1 MISEQSR
8 GNEFYECFI
17 HDIAGDLKTAR
28 MSLEDILTEFRK
40 VYSQSSGLA
49 DGLFDLMEQIEHM
62 QSLARFAIS
71 GNFRF
76 DAEEVEGDLV
86 KFFQVYVDRIARTCH
101 RLVDITFSS
110 LVGVA
115 EAKFRPAGLSV
126 VIDNLVGNAHKAE
139 SAKISFSLSDGGDF
153 WRIDVEDDGRG
164 LDPSVDVSQI
174 FEKGYTRTEGSGLGL
189 YFCRKM
195 LDDMQGSI
203 VVASG
208 KRKRGVAFTIRIP
221 KK

>member
-1 MISEQSR
+1 M
-8 GNEFYECFI
+8 
-17 HDIAGDLKTAR
+17 
-28 MSLEDILTEFRK
+28 
-40 VYSQSSGLA
+40 
-49 DGLFDLMEQIEHM
+49 
-62 QSLARFAIS
+62 
-71 GNFRF
+71 
-76 DAEEVEGDLV
+76 
-86 KFFQVYVDRIARTCH
+86 
-101 RLVDITFSS
+101 
-110 LVGVA
+110 
-115 EAKFRPAGLSV
+115 

-203 VVASG
+203 EVASG